1 MCSVLKHRDP
11 PSEVIY
17 PPDPLCWLVDNRMQL
32 NLLLIRVLMCVIKY
46 ITVSQLENTG
56 AIHHFNWYPPQTTWV
71 HHIPSVLSKLFFFQ
85 RGKVRGF
92 FVFFIGAHSLTL
104 WCVCLCVGACCVCVC
119 TLLDCTYLDLCI
131 LCAMGCLRT
140 AMWLLIIHHTS
151 PMIPLLS
158 VYWMVM
164 CSGMQIQS
172 ARAFCSSNHT

>member
-92 FVFFIGAHSLTL
+92 FFIFLLERTHWLYG
-104 WCVCLCVGACCVCVC
+104 VCVCVWAHVA
-119 TLLDCTYLDLCI
+119 YVFVLCLI
-131 LCAMGCLRT
+131 VHIWICVFCALWDVCERQCG
-140 AMWLLIIHHTS
+140 
-151 PMIPLLS
+151 
-158 VYWMVM
+158 
-164 CSGMQIQS
+164 
-172 ARAFCSSNHT
+172 SSLYTTHLPWYHCFLFIEW